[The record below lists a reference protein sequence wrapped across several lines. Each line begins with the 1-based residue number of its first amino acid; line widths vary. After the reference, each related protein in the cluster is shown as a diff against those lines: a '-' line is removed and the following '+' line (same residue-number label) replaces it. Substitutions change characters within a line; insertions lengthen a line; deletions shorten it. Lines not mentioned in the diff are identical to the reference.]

1 MLINTQTGTA
11 AGGADDSA
19 LLGRI
24 ENFARAKQ
32 LSSGACHDFSH
43 VERVYRLAE
52 HIAESEGADLFVVRA
67 AALLHDIGRAAE
79 KSKGPEP
86 DRHEEL
92 SVEFASPF
100 LEELGVSPERR
111 QAILDAIL
119 QHRHRR
125 GRAPQSPEAKC
136 LFDADK
142 LDSLGAVGV
151 ARAYLWLGEHGRSV
165 YYPESSWKDIDPA
178 DNASA
183 NDSFQRE
190 WQIKLRG
197 LKDGM
202 YTAEG
207 RRLAAERHRRMER
220 ILGEIEDEAAGRI

>member
-1 MLINTQTGTA
+1 MLKETETENPGSGLDD
-11 AGGADDSA
+11 AG
-19 LLGRI
+19 LLARI
-24 ENFARAKQ
+24 EAFAREKQ

-52 HIAESEGADLFVVRA
+52 HIAASEGADLFIVRA

-86 DRHEEL
+86 DRHEEI
-92 SVEFASPF
+92 SVELAGPF
-100 LEELGVSPERR
+100 LEGLGLPPERR
-111 QAILDAIL
+111 QAVLDAII

-125 GRAPQSPEAKC
+125 GRAPQTVEAKC

-178 DNASA
+178 DNSSA

-190 WQIKLRG
+190 WHIKLSR
-197 LKDGM
+197 LRDGM

-207 RRLAAERHRRMER
+207 RRLAAERHERMER
-220 ILGEIEDEAAGRI
+220 ILSEIEDEAAGRA